1 MLPNSPKKDLRS
13 SNLDQTSFG
22 HWLIKDLLHMTQR
35 THFSSCAEQVRLSRA
50 EQSRHSHLA
59 SSGRQ
64 LWQFRTWFSLSYL
77 WASQPYWGSLD
88 WTMSTRLSRSSVYE
102 FQTMIFPF
110 QTSDISRS
118 LAVHVLGREGSFM
131 DEKGMWCDN
140 VKLANQNWRVLLILD
155 LACPLSFLV
164 MLTVMLRRFN

>member
-1 MLPNSPKKDLRS
+1 MRWHNPWLVIGNQDATKFPQKRSRS

-77 WASQPYWGSLD
+77 WASQLYWGSLD
-88 WTMSTRLSRSSVYE
+88 WTMSTRLSMSSVYE

-118 LAVHVLGREGSFM
+118 LALHV
-131 DEKGMWCDN
+131 
-140 VKLANQNWRVLLILD
+140 
-155 LACPLSFLV
+155 
-164 MLTVMLRRFN
+164 